1 MVDELDF
8 DAIDLDADDDTPE
21 VDKPTPIKEI
31 GLTLDI
37 VLGEIAMPIHELL
50 RLGRGAVISL
60 NRSEDDDIGIFAGDQ
75 EVALGQLRLNGE
87 KIEVV
92 VTDTKLRG
100 PEHRVPSDSFKK
112 VA

>member
-8 DAIDLDADDDTPE
+8 DAVDVDADDDKADLE
-21 VDKPTPIKEI
+21 EITPIKEI

-37 VLGEIAMPIHELL
+37 VLGETTMPIHELL

-60 NRSEDDDIGIFAGDQ
+60 NRDEDDDISIYAGDQ
-75 EVALGQLRLNGE
+75 EVACGQLRLNGE
-87 KIEVV
+87 RIEVV

-100 PEHRVPSDSFKK
+100 PEHRAPSDPFKK

>member
-8 DAIDLDADDDTPE
+8 DAIDINADEDDLDVE
-21 VDKPTPIKEI
+21 KKTPIREI
-31 GLTLDI
+31 QITLDI
-37 VLGEIAMPIHELL
+37 VLGETKMPIHELL

-60 NRSEDDDIGIFAGDQ
+60 NRSEDDDISIFAGDQ
-75 EVALGQLRLNGE
+75 EVACGQLRLNGE
-87 KIEVV
+87 QVEVV

-100 PEHRVPSDSFKK
+100 PEHRMPSDPFKK

>member
-8 DAIDLDADDDTPE
+8 DAIDVDADDDNPDGDE
-21 VDKPTPIKEI
+21 QTPINEI

-37 VLGEIAMPIHELL
+37 VLGETTMPIHELL

-60 NRSEDDDIGIFAGDQ
+60 NRSEDDDISIYAGDQ
-75 EVALGQLRLNGE
+75 EVGFGQLRLNGE
-87 KIEVV
+87 QIEVV
-92 VTDTKLRG
+92 VTETKLRG
-100 PEHRVPSDSFKK
+100 PEHRMPSDPFKK